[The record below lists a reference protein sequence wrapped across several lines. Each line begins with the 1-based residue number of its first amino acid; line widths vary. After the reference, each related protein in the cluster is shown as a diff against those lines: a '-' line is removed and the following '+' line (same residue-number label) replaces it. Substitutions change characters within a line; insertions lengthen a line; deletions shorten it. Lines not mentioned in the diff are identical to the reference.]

1 MSTYAKPIP
10 EITEEL
16 RPFFAAASEGRL
28 VVQRCRRCG
37 NLRFPPR
44 SICSQCL
51 GREADWAPVS
61 GRGALY
67 SFNVMH
73 QVYHPGFAPEVPYPV
88 VLVELEEGCRMLS
101 NLVDCPRPDL
111 RIGLPVE
118 VVFEKVNDEISL
130 PKFRPRKEARA

>member
-1 MSTYAKPIP
+1 MDTYAKPIP

-16 RPFFAAASEGRL
+16 RPFFAAARESRL
-28 VVQRCRRCG
+28 VVQRCKGCG
-37 NLRFPPR
+37 QLRFPPR
-44 SICSQCL
+44 PLCSHCL
-51 GREADWAPVS
+51 GREAEWIPVS
-61 GRGALY
+61 GRGVLY

-101 NLVDCPRPDL
+101 NLVDCPRDQL

-118 VVFEKVNDEISL
+118 VVFEKINDEIAL
-130 PKFRPRKEARA
+130 PKFRPRKEARV